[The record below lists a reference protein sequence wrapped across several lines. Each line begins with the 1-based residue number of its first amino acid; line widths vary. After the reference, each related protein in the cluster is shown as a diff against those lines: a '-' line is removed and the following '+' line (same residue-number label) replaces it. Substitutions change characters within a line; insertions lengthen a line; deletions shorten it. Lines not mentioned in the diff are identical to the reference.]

1 LKLSTNLAN
10 ELGHHLMFIKG
21 DNDVTQVVDE
31 VIASDRR
38 RKQLLQ
44 REAFRV

>member
-1 LKLSTNLAN
+1 
-10 ELGHHLMFIKG
+10 MFIKG

-31 VIASDRR
+31 VIASDRP

-44 REAFRV
+44 REAFCFARVPWGLGE